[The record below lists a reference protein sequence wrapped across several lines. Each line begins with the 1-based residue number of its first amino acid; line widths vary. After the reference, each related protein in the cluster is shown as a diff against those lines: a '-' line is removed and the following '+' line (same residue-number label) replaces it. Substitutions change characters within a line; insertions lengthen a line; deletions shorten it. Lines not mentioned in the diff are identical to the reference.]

1 MKIYK
6 LNTKLLLLGMSTA
19 VLTSCTD
26 DYLDYN
32 TNPIEPTNL
41 NADAYGVRSALKT
54 MESNVLPLDQ
64 NTFQFTDCLL
74 GGTWGGYFADSNNG
88 FNNRSFAVYNP
99 QDDWIKPLMQ
109 STMASIFPNHQ
120 QIRTLT
126 NDPVLYSVSDVI
138 KVIAMLR
145 VTDTYGPIPYSQVG
159 VNGKITSAYDS
170 QQQVYNKMFDE
181 LDAAIAVLTKNRTN
195 NFTPKAD
202 LIFDGKTENWA
213 KLANSLKLRMAI
225 RISNV
230 DPETAK
236 KKAEEVMANEVGPMK
251 SNDDNAFI
259 KVNNNPL
266 HVVMYQYNNG
276 DSHISADILSYMNGY
291 QDPRRSSYFTL
302 STFKTVANDYIG
314 LRSGVELPAGE
325 TIKQYSN
332 INVKQDSKLM
342 WMNAAET
349 AFLCA
354 EGALRGWNMGGTAES
369 FYNKG
374 IQLSF
379 EQWGVLG
386 ADVYAQNST
395 KTPAVHKDPVNS
407 LFSYNGAVSDIT
419 IKWDASADMQKNL
432 ERIITQK
439 WIANFPLGLEAWA
452 EYRRT
457 GFPKLLE
464 VISNKSNG
472 KVESSRMA
480 RRLNYP
486 QIEYDENGENLN
498 TAISNYLKGP
508 DTMGTDVWWAKK
520 NN

>member
-1 MKIYK
+1 MKRYK
-6 LNTKLLLLGMSTA
+6 LNTKLLLLGISTT
-19 VLTSCTD
+19 VLSSCTD
-26 DYLDYN
+26 NYLDYN
-32 TNPIEPTNL
+32 TNPNEPTDL

-54 MESNVLPLDQ
+54 MESNVIPLDV

-74 GGTWGGYFADSNNG
+74 GGTWGGYLADSNVG
-88 FNNRSFAVYNP
+88 FNNRSFAVYSP
-99 QDDWIKPLMQ
+99 QDDWIKPLLQ
-109 STMASIFPNHQ
+109 STMASIFPNHLQ
-120 QIRTLT
+120 VRALT

-159 VNGKITSAYDS
+159 KNGKLTSPYDS
-170 QQQVYNKMFDE
+170 QQQVYNTMFDE
-181 LDAAIAVLTKNRTN
+181 LDAAIAILTKNRTN
-195 NFTPKAD
+195 NFTAKAD
-202 LIFDGKTENWA
+202 LVFDGKTEKWA

-225 RISNV
+225 RIANV
-230 DPETAK
+230 DPDKAK
-236 KKAEEVMANEVGPMK
+236 KKAEEVMASEVGPMT

-259 KVNNNPL
+259 KVNSNPF

-276 DSHISADILSYMNGY
+276 DSHISADVLSYMNGY
-291 QDPRRSSYFTL
+291 QDPRRSNYFTV
-302 STFKTVANDYIG
+302 STFTNVKNDFVG

-325 TIKQYSN
+325 SVKQYSN
-332 INVKQDSKLM
+332 MNVKQDSKLM

-354 EGALRGWNMGGTAES
+354 EGALRGWSMGSSAEAL
-369 FYNKG
+369 YNKG
-374 IQLSF
+374 IALSF
-379 EQWGVLG
+379 DQWGALG
-386 ADVYAQNST
+386 SDIYSKNDT
-395 KTPAVHKDPVNS
+395 RTPAVHKDPVNS
-407 LFSYNGAVSDIT
+407 SFSYNGTTSSIT
-419 IKWDASADMQKNL
+419 IKWDSSADFQKNL

-457 GFPKLLE
+457 GYPKLLE

-472 KVESSRMA
+472 RVESQRMA

-498 TAISNYLKGP
+498 NAISNYLKGP